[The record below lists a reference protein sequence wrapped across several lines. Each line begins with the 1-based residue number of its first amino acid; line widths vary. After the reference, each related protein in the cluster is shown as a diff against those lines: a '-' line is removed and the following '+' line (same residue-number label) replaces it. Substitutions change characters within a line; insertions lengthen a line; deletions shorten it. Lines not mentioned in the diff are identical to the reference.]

1 MIIVNMR
8 VLQFSGFK
16 VFKNNRKQTRS
27 LSFVFA
33 NIYLL
38 LLKKNMPIV
47 PPATTAAVFTIVPII
62 L

>member
-16 VFKNNRKQTRS
+16 VFENNRKQTRS

-38 LLKKNMPIV
+38 LLK
-47 PPATTAAVFTIVPII
+47 
-62 L
+62 